1 MQFFRKGLEDSITLP
16 PHPSSKG
23 EIQEVRDAMNNRT
36 AKDVESARNHDR
48 VPFYAIKKYCED
60 NFINYIKEEY
70 NILLNKRKHYEII
83 DFYND
88 TFLFDQNACT
98 SPQTVYWMGSI
109 DEIRIAPDVFW
120 KYSAVSALT

>member
-23 EIQEVRDAMNNRT
+23 EIQEVRDVMNNRT

-60 NFINYIKEEY
+60 NGLIFHDEEFEDIYTKRFSSKPDKYEEVVNIKKE
-70 NILLNKRKHYEII
+70 L
-83 DFYND
+83 
-88 TFLFDQNACT
+88 
-98 SPQTVYWMGSI
+98 
-109 DEIRIAPDVFW
+109 
-120 KYSAVSALT
+120 SALDYLSD